1 MVVVNENTAKL
12 AVLIDADNAQP
23 SITEGLLAEV
33 AKYGTAHVKRAY
45 GDWTG
50 TSLKGWKE
58 QLLAQSIQ
66 PIQQFAYTT
75 GKNATD
81 AAMVIDA
88 MDLLY
93 SGRFDGFCIVSSD
106 SDFTRLAARI
116 RESGL
121 TVYGFGE
128 RKTPKPFVAA
138 CDKFIYI
145 ENLSYAPSLTA
156 PADAAST
163 PKPATP
169 AVQLKGDTALVN
181 LLRNAIEAASDDDGW
196 SMLASVGHI
205 VTNQRPDFD
214 ARSYGYAKLSE
225 LIAATTLFE
234 LDRRSPSDGKPAVV
248 YVRDKRRR
256 PDKKPKSAPT
266 KARIDGDSGS
276 DPSILTDDG
285 VTPC

>member
-1 MVVVNENTAKL
+1 MVSENADRL
-12 AVLIDADNAQP
+12 AVLIDADNAQA
-23 SITEGLLAEV
+23 SIVEGLLAEV

-50 TSLKGWKE
+50 TNLRGWKE
-58 QLLAQSIQ
+58 HLLDQSIQ
-66 PIQQFAYTT
+66 PIQQFAYTS

-93 SGRFDGFCIVSSD
+93 SDRFDAFCLVSSD

-145 ENLSYAPSLTA
+145 ENLAYDQASAMPTA
-156 PADAAST
+156 ATSASPTSAA
-163 PKPATP
+163 K
-169 AVQLKGDTALVN
+169 LKQDTALVN
-181 LLRNAIEAASDDDGW
+181 LLRNAVEAASDEDGW
-196 SMLASVGHI
+196 APLASVGHI
-205 VTNQRPDFD
+205 ITKQRPEFD
-214 ARSYGYAKLSE
+214 SRNYGYAKLNE
-225 LIAATTLFE
+225 LIAATTLFV
-234 LDRRSPSDGKPAVV
+234 LDRRSPGDGKAAIM
-248 YVRDKRRR
+248 YVRDKRHQ
-256 PDKKPKSAPT
+256 DKKPGA
-266 KARIDGDSGS
+266 
-276 DPSILTDDG
+276 
-285 VTPC
+285 

>member
-1 MVVVNENTAKL
+1 MVSENAARL

-23 SITEGLLAEV
+23 TIVEELLAEV
-33 AKYGTAHVKRAY
+33 AKFGTAHVKRAY

-50 TSLKGWKE
+50 TSLKGWKD

-66 PIQQFAYTT
+66 PIQQFAYTK

-81 AAMVIDA
+81 TAMVIDA

-145 ENLSYAPSLTA
+145 ENLSYAEVAAAPSGTA
-156 PADAAST
+156 G
-163 PKPATP
+163 KPAP
-169 AVQLKGDTALVN
+169 RPSAAQLKTDTALVN
-181 LLRNAIEAASDDDGW
+181 QLRNAVEAASDEDGW
-196 SMLASVGHI
+196 AALASVGHI
-205 VTNQRPDFD
+205 ITNQRPDFD
-214 ARSYGYAKLSE
+214 SRTYGYAKLSD
-225 LIAATTLFE
+225 LMAATTLFDLE
-234 LDRRSPSDGKPAVV
+234 RRSPGDGKPGIIYA
-248 YVRDKRRR
+248 RAKHRRQAPARQARGR
-256 PDKKPKSAPT
+256 PE
-266 KARIDGDSGS
+266 GGS
-276 DPSILTDDG
+276 DSS
-285 VTPC
+285 

>member
-1 MVVVNENTAKL
+1 MVSENADRL

-23 SITEGLLAEV
+23 GIVEALLAEV

-50 TSLKGWKE
+50 TNLRGWKE
-58 QLLAQSIQ
+58 HLLDQSIQ
-66 PIQQFAYTT
+66 PIQQFAYTS

-93 SGRFDGFCIVSSD
+93 SDRFDGFCIVSSD

-145 ENLSYAPSLTA
+145 ENLAYDQGSAA
-156 PADAAST
+156 PAATALG
-163 PKPATP
+163 PAPPTP
-169 AVQLKGDTALVN
+169 AAKLKQDTALVN
-181 LLRNAIEAASDDDGW
+181 LLRNAVEAASDEDGW
-196 SMLASVGHI
+196 APLASVGHI
-205 VTNQRPDFD
+205 ITKQRPEFD
-214 ARSYGYAKLSE
+214 SRSYGYPKLSE
-225 LIAATTLFE
+225 LISATTLFVLE
-234 LDRRSPSDGKPAVV
+234 RRSPGEGKAAIM
-248 YVRDKRRR
+248 YVRDKRHQ
-256 PDKKPKSAPT
+256 DK
-266 KARIDGDSGS
+266 RG
-276 DPSILTDDG
+276 
-285 VTPC
+285 

>member
-1 MVVVNENTAKL
+1 MVSENAARL
-12 AVLIDADNAQP
+12 AMLIDADNAP
-23 SITEGLLAEV
+23 PAMIDGLLAEV

-50 TSLKGWKE
+50 TSLKGWKD

-66 PIQQFAYTT
+66 PIQQFAYTS

-138 CDKFIYI
+138 CDKFIYV
-145 ENLSYAPSLTA
+145 ENLTYDQTA
-156 PADAAST
+156 TAD
-163 PKPATP
+163 PKPTP
-169 AVQLKGDTALVN
+169 RTSAAKLKGDAALVN
-181 LLRNAIEAASDDDGW
+181 QLRNAVEAASDDDGW
-196 SMLASVGHI
+196 AALSGVGSI
-205 VTNQRPDFD
+205 ITKQSPDFD
-214 ARSYGYAKLSE
+214 SRSYGYAKLSD
-225 LIAATTLFE
+225 LLAATTLFE
-234 LDRRSPSDGKPAVV
+234 LEARSPGDGKPVNIYA
-248 YVRDKRRR
+248 RDKRRS
-256 PDKKPKSAPT
+256 KKPKT
-266 KARIDGDSGS
+266 
-276 DPSILTDDG
+276 
-285 VTPC
+285 

>member
-1 MVVVNENTAKL
+1 MVSENADRL

-23 SITEGLLAEV
+23 GIVEGLLAEV

-50 TSLKGWKE
+50 TNLRGWKE
-58 QLLAQSIQ
+58 HLLDQSIQ
-66 PIQQFAYTT
+66 PIQQFAYTS

-93 SGRFDGFCIVSSD
+93 SDRFDAFCLVSSD

-145 ENLSYAPSLTA
+145 ENLAYDQASAMPTA
-156 PADAAST
+156 ATSAS
-163 PKPATP
+163 PTP
-169 AVQLKGDTALVN
+169 AAKLKQDTALVN
-181 LLRNAIEAASDDDGW
+181 LLRNAVEAASDEDGW
-196 SMLASVGHI
+196 APLASVGHI
-205 VTNQRPDFD
+205 ITKQRPEFD
-214 ARSYGYAKLSE
+214 SRNYGYAKLNE
-225 LIAATTLFE
+225 LIAATTLFV
-234 LDRRSPSDGKPAVV
+234 LDRRSPGDGKAAIM
-248 YVRDKRRR
+248 YVRDKRNQ
-256 PDKKPKSAPT
+256 DKKP
-266 KARIDGDSGS
+266 GS
-276 DPSILTDDG
+276 
-285 VTPC
+285 

>member
-1 MVVVNENTAKL
+1 MATENTARL

-23 SITEGLLAEV
+23 SITDGLLAEV

-50 TSLKGWKE
+50 PNLRGWKD

-66 PIQQFAYTT
+66 PIQQFAYTR

-106 SDFTRLAARI
+106 SDFTRLAQRL
-116 RESGL
+116 RESGQ

-128 RKTPKPFVAA
+128 RKTPKSFVAA

-145 ENLSYAPSLTA
+145 ENLRFAEEEPDVAADAADVAPARPAQAKAAQLKGDAALVSLLRNA
-156 PADAAST
+156 ADAAS
-163 PKPATP
+163 
-169 AVQLKGDTALVN
+169 D
-181 LLRNAIEAASDDDGW
+181 EDGW
-196 SMLASVGHI
+196 APLAAMGNI
-205 VTNQRPDFD
+205 ITNQRPDFD
-214 ARSYGYAKLSE
+214 SRSYGYGKLSD
-225 LIAATTLFE
+225 LIKATTLFE
-234 LDRRSPSDGKPAVV
+234 IERRSPGDGKQALVYARAKRSAAAAARTRRAAAPA
-248 YVRDKRRR
+248 
-256 PDKKPKSAPT
+256 
-266 KARIDGDSGS
+266 
-276 DPSILTDDG
+276 
-285 VTPC
+285 

>member
-1 MVVVNENTAKL
+1 MDSENAARL

-23 SITEGLLAEV
+23 AIAEGLLAEV

-50 TSLKGWKE
+50 TSLKGWKD

-66 PIQQFAYTT
+66 PIQQFAYTS

-93 SGRFDGFCIVSSD
+93 SDRLDGFCIVSSD

-145 ENLSYAPSLTA
+145 ENLSYPETDAA
-156 PADAAST
+156 PAGAV
-163 PKPATP
+163 PKPVPRAT
-169 AVQLKGDTALVN
+169 ATQLKRDAALVN
-181 LLRNAIEAASDDDGW
+181 QLRNAVEAASDDDGW
-196 SMLASVGHI
+196 ASLASVGQI
-205 VTNQRPDFD
+205 LTKQQPDFD
-214 ARSYGYAKLSE
+214 SRNYGYAKLSD
-225 LIAATTLFE
+225 LMAAATLFDLE
-234 LDRRSPSDGKPAVV
+234 RRSSGDGKPGIIYA
-248 YVRDKRRR
+248 RDKRSRR
-256 PDKKPKSAPT
+256 PGRKPA
-266 KARIDGDSGS
+266 ADSPDS
-276 DPSILTDDG
+276 
-285 VTPC
+285 

>member
-1 MVVVNENTAKL
+1 MTIPAENAARL

-23 SITEGLLAEV
+23 AIVDVLLAEI

-45 GDWTG
+45 GDWTTG
-50 TSLKGWKE
+50 TLRGWKD

-66 PIQQFAYTT
+66 PIQQFAYTR

-138 CDKFIYI
+138 CDKFIYV
-145 ENLSYAPSLTA
+145 ENLGYAEGA
-156 PADAAST
+156 VEPAGEPLDRTTRASAA
-163 PKPATP
+163 
-169 AVQLKGDTALVN
+169 QLKADNALVSR
-181 LLRNAIEAASDDDGW
+181 LRNAIEAASDDDGW
-196 SMLASVGHI
+196 APLASVGQI
-205 VTNQRPDFD
+205 ITNQSPDFD
-214 ARSYGYAKLSE
+214 SRTYGYAKLSD
-225 LIAATTLFE
+225 LMAATTLFE
-234 LDRRSPSDGKPAVV
+234 LERRSPGEGKSTVIYAKDRRQQPA
-248 YVRDKRRR
+248 RK
-256 PDKKPKSAPT
+256 T
-266 KARIDGDSGS
+266 ARTGTARSRS
-276 DPSILTDDG
+276 RAAATES
-285 VTPC
+285 